1 MTDKPKLL
9 FVATQGEWR
18 DWLEKHHK
26 TEKEV
31 WLVYYK
37 KHTGKPRIAYN
48 DAVEE
53 ALSFGWID
61 SVVKRIDQDCFAQKF
76 SARNLKRP
84 YSPANKER
92 LRALVQ
98 RGKVIEEV
106 KATLGD
112 VLKEA
117 SIEIPPD
124 ILKRI
129 KSNKLAWKN
138 FQAFSDGYKRIRIG
152 FIDGARKRPEEFEK
166 RLRHFIEET
175 EKNKMFEF
183 CGIEKHY

>member
-1 MTDKPKLL
+1 
-9 FVATQGEWR
+9 VNGAIGWR
-18 DWLEKHHK
+18 SI
-26 TEKEV
+26 T
-31 WLVYYK
+31 
-37 KHTGKPRIAYN
+37 KPRKRFGWSITKSTPAN
-48 DAVEE
+48 PISHTTTLEE
-53 ALSFGWID
+53 ALCFGWID
-61 SVVKRIDQDCFAQKF
+61 SIVKRIDQDRFAQKF

-98 RGKVIEEV
+98 HGKVIEEV

-112 VLKEA
+112 ILKEA
-117 SIEIPPD
+117 PIEIPPD

-138 FQAFSDGYKRIRIG
+138 FQTFSDGYKRIRIR

-166 RLRHFIEET
+166 RLRHFIEKT

-183 CGIEKHY
+183 GGIEKHY